1 MKQRKMSIHL
11 CGMKFYA
18 YHGVAPQETKVGNEY
33 TVSLRLKTDI
43 TRAIGSDDVLDTV
56 NYAEIHQVVKAEMDI
71 PSKLLEHVAGRII
84 RRLFSEFP
92 SIEHIDLTLSKRN
105 PPMGADIAAAGV
117 EVCCNRSEVSV

>member
-1 MKQRKMSIHL
+1 MESYILLEGLR
-11 CGMKFYA
+11 FYA

-105 PPMGADIAAAGV
+105 PPMGADIELCGI
-117 EVCCNRSEVSV
+117 EIKETRPSPSK